1 MIMSAPV
8 VPPPALSEDAIRRL
22 LVDRVDERRLSVGM
36 GVGVTEA
43 NSHRFVTYGCR
54 DTCGGSPVNEKTL
67 FEIGSITKLF
77 TALLLSDM
85 AVRGEVRLDEPVAEL
100 LPAGTRVPARD
111 GRAIT
116 LRDLASHYSGLPRV
130 ATNGDSPDRPGGPYA
145 AYSAERLYQ
154 FLAGHELIRTPG
166 DSFEYSN
173 VGAGLLGHA
182 LVLRAA
188 ASGYESLIR
197 ARILDPLRMDD
208 TVIAIP
214 SRLAANVASGHDDS
228 LEPTSDWTFDVLA
241 GTGAFRS
248 TLSDLLRLMD
258 AVCDPG
264 SPIASII
271 RPLMTPRGRG
281 GLELAKPHPGGAMA
295 LSKPGGTG
303 GFRGFVRCIPEW
315 KRGVVVLSNASIDA
329 VVDLGIHVLDPCCDL
344 MSYRK
349 EVAIDPTCLARL
361 VGRYQLKDWV
371 FDVTSTGDRLHVPL
385 ADQHRVFPT
394 SEWHFF
400 HKSAPV
406 QLTFEPGED
415 GRAARLILHH
425 NGTDQI
431 AERIA

>member
-1 MIMSAPV
+1 MSSPV
-8 VPPPALSEDAIRRL
+8 APPPTLSDDAIRRL

-36 GVGVTEA
+36 VVGVTEA
-43 NSHRFVTYGCR
+43 NSHRFVAYGCR
-54 DTCGGSPVNEKTL
+54 DTCGGGPVNEKTL

-77 TALLLSDM
+77 TTLLLSDM
-85 AVRGEVRLDEPVAEL
+85 ANRGEVGLDEPVAEL

-116 LRDLASHYSGLPRV
+116 LRDLASHYSGLPRA

-154 FLAGHELIRTPG
+154 FLAGYELIRTPG
-166 DSFEYSN
+166 ESFEYSN

-182 LVLRAA
+182 LVLRAG

-228 LEPTSDWTFDVLA
+228 LEPTSNWTFDVLA

-258 AVCDPG
+258 AVCDRG

-271 RPLMTPRGRG
+271 RPLLTPRDRG

-329 VVDLGIHVLDPCCDL
+329 VVDFGIHVLYPRCDL

-349 EVAIDPTCLARL
+349 EVAIDPAYLARL

>member
-43 NSHRFVTYGCR
+43 NSHRFVAYGCR
-54 DTCGGSPVNEKTL
+54 DTRGGSPVNEKTL

>member
-1 MIMSAPV
+1 MSAGA
-8 VPPPALSEDAIRRL
+8 VPPPALSQDAIRRL

-36 GVGVTEA
+36 VVGLTEA
-43 NSHRFVTYGCR
+43 NRHRFVAHGCR
-54 DTCGGSPVNEKTL
+54 DARTGGPVNEKTI

-85 AVRGEVRLDEPVAEL
+85 ANRGEVRLDEPVAEL
-100 LPAGTRVPARD
+100 LPAGTRVPVRD
-111 GRAIT
+111 GKAIT

-130 ATNGDSPDRPGGPYA
+130 ATNGDPPDRPGGPYA

-154 FLAGHELIRTPG
+154 FLASYELTRTPG

-182 LVLRAA
+182 LVLRAG

-214 SRLAANVASGHDDS
+214 SRLTANVASGHDDS
-228 LEPTSDWTFDVLA
+228 LEPTSHWTFDALA
-241 GTGAFRS
+241 GTAALRS
-248 TLSDLLRLMD
+248 TLSDLLRFMD
-258 AVCDPG
+258 AVCDQG

-271 RPLMTPRGRG
+271 RPLMTPRDQG
-281 GLELAKPHPGGAMA
+281 GLELGKPHPDGAIA

-303 GFRGFVRCIPEW
+303 GARGFVKCIPEW
-315 KRGVVVLSNASIDA
+315 KRGVVVLSNTSIDA
-329 VVDLGIHVLDPCCDL
+329 VVDLGIHVLNPRRDL
-344 MSYRK
+344 MSYPK
-349 EVAIDPTCLARL
+349 EVAIDPACLARL

-371 FDVTSTGDRLHVPL
+371 FDVTSTGDRLHVPF

-394 SEWHFF
+394 SEWQFF

-406 QLTFEPGED
+406 QFTFEPGED
-415 GRAARLILHH
+415 GRAARLILHY
-425 NGTDQI
+425 NGADQI